1 MERCTYGGQ
10 SCLQTCRLSAEPW
23 GGEAQRV
30 GRGIKEKLRS
40 AQIRTETCDHTQ
52 HTHSTHTW
60 LTHPAFI
67 PLHLGHKH
75 PYCEMCSKKNKKPFT
90 FNTDDVR
97 RHASCALLINV

>member
-1 MERCTYGGQ
+1 MECCTYGGQ
-10 SCLQTCRLSAEPW
+10 SCLQTCCLSAEPW

-75 PYCEMCSKKNKKPFT
+75 PYCEMCSKIKNPFT